1 MGFIY
6 ALRSEQEKTKHTS
19 FWAIH
24 FCVPVM
30 GALLFLAYYSLYAST
45 ADSKKLKMILEI
57 TTTFFPLL
65 ISVIVGLNV
74 ALEEKASHFQTL
86 LAVPNRHKNML
97 AKLTYLYGSGVFA
110 LFFLFLLF
118 VIGIKIDLS
127 AKELRV
133 DNTPVAL
140 TKSEYLIC
148 EYLARNKGQ
157 VFSKE
162 QIYEA
167 VFSLEGDSDN
177 STISTHIKNIRSK
190 LNKLDIQPIATVWG
204 IGYKW
209 E

>member
-1 MGFIY
+1 M
-6 ALRSEQEKTKHTS
+6 
-19 FWAIH
+19 
-24 FCVPVM
+24 
-30 GALLFLAYYSLYAST
+30 
-45 ADSKKLKMILEI
+45 I
-57 TTTFFPLL
+57 TTILQSDNDSFPAL
-65 ISVIVGLNV
+65 I
-74 ALEEKASHFQTL
+74 
-86 LAVPNRHKNML
+86 
-97 AKLTYLYGSGVFA
+97 
-110 LFFLFLLF
+110 
-118 VIGIKIDLS
+118 
-127 AKELRV
+127 
-133 DNTPVAL
+133 L

-177 STISTHIKNIRSK
+177 STISTHIKNIRAK